1 MRVWKEQPFGRFTG
15 DLRSVSVA
23 VKVWDRATESYT
35 WDLVQVE
42 EVSPDGLEF
51 CDTENRAFAV
61 ADIIKSFR

>member
-1 MRVWKEQPFGRFTG
+1 MRVWKNQPFGRYTG
-15 DLRSVSVA
+15 NLRSVSVA
-23 VKVWDRATESYT
+23 VKVWNPWDHSYE
-35 WDLVQVE
+35 WELVQVE